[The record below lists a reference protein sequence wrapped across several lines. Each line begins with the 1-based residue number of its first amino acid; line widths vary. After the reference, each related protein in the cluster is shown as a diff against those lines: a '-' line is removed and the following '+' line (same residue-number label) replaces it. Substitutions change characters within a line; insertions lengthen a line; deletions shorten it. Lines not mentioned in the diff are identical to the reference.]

1 MRQPQKIQQELVIT
15 RIFDAPREVV
25 FRAWTDVEQLAKWW
39 GPKGFTNPVCKVDV
53 QPGGVIYIE
62 MRGPDGASYPMG
74 GTFHE
79 VVAPERLVFTS
90 TALLDESGNPQLE
103 NLNTV
108 TFEDYNG
115 KTKLTLHVRVMKAT
129 PAAAPALAGMELG
142 WSMSLD
148 RLAMLVTEG

>member
-1 MRQPQKIQQELVIT
+1 MRQTGKIERELVIT

-39 GPKGFTNPVCKVDV
+39 GPKGFTNPVCKADV
-53 QPGGVIYIE
+53 RPEGAIYIE
-62 MRGPDGASYPMG
+62 MCAPYGTSYPMG

-90 TALLDESGNPQLE
+90 TAVVDESGNPQLV

-115 KTKLTLHVRVMKAT
+115 KTKLTLRVQVKKAT
-129 PAAAPALAGMELG
+129 PLVAQAVEGMEQG
-142 WSMSLD
+142 WSESLD
-148 RLAMLVTEG
+148 RLAVFVAG